1 MITLVAKDGG
11 AVLGT
16 IGEDDLRLLIGQLE
30 EEDSEDTDYY
40 VSPDTI
46 EMLKDAGAGAD
57 LIRILTAAV
66 GGSEGV
72 EVAWRRD

>member
-1 MITLVAKDGG
+1 MIKLVTKDGG
-11 AVLGT
+11 AVVGT
-16 IGEDDLRLLIGQLE
+16 IGEDDLRLLTGQLE

-57 LIRILTAAV
+57 LIRILTEAV
-66 GGSEGV
+66 GDSEGV
-72 EVAWRRD
+72 ELAWRRD

>member
-16 IGEDDLRLLIGQLE
+16 ISEDDLRLLTGQLE

-46 EMLKDAGAGAD
+46 EMLKDAGAGSD

-66 GGSEGV
+66 GDSEGV

>member
-16 IGEDDLRLLIGQLE
+16 IGEDDLRLLTGQLE

-40 VSPDTI
+40 VSSDTI
-46 EMLKDAGAGAD
+46 EMLKDAGAGAE
-57 LIRILTAAV
+57 LLRLLTAAV
-66 GGSEGV
+66 GDSEGV

>member
-16 IGEDDLRLLIGQLE
+16 IGEDDLRLLTGQLE

-40 VSPDTI
+40 VSSDTI

-57 LIRILTAAV
+57 LIRILTGAV
-66 GGSEGV
+66 GDSEGV